1 MRMLSVWNTR
11 LEDLF
16 IMLLLLG
23 LSDVIVCIWSERA
36 CMHGGN
42 LCGSASTACC
52 VCVQLVLVTGQY

>member
-16 IMLLLLG
+16 IMLLLL
-23 LSDVIVCIWSERA
+23 DVIVCIWSERA
-36 CMHGGN
+36 GMHGGN

-52 VCVQLVLVTGQY
+52 VCAAGI